1 MATQQF
7 SILLF
12 PRTQWTLSWWTF
24 LLFSW
29 WEYTESPKLFTWC
42 PSSSTF
48 FFKCISVCPLGFRCG
63 SAGKEST
70 CNAGDLGS
78 IPGLGRSPGEG
89 KGYPLQYSGLE
100 NSMDCRKESDTTK
113 RLSLSSI
120 SFTFVKRKHTINTVF
135 HSAFPLIYAAVHS
148 LSLVPFLPPSLIPFY
163 NSMIFYFLKA
173 IWFFPA
179 SLPTKEHLGVSCSLL
194 LSPIIIVSPSLS
206 LCSL

>member
-1 MATQQF
+1 MSF
-7 SILLF
+7 LF
-12 PRTQWTLSWWTF
+12 HIFF
-24 LLFSW
+24 L
-29 WEYTESPKLFTWC
+29 
-42 PSSSTF
+42 
-48 FFKCISVCPLGFRCG
+48 KCISVCPLGFRCG

-120 SFTFVKRKHTINTVF
+120 SFTFVKRKHTIN
-135 HSAFPLIYAAVHS
+135 SFPFCFSLIYAAVHS
-148 LSLVPFLPPSLIPFY
+148 LSLVPFLPPFLIPFY

-194 LSPIIIVSPSLS
+194 LSPIIIVSPSVS